1 MKNPTKATDTAP
13 RTSSPRPTTTSL
25 SIGIITGISA
35 GSVLLL
41 VMIIIFIC
49 CCPKC
54 LKKGNSRESQ
64 AESNPKSTEAD
75 STVYEVA
82 ISTKQNSQHASNHD
96 DAYETLR
103 VDNREDGI
111 YTRTYSIPQTPTA
124 ANTSEADQSANVAL
138 DTAKQKDN
146 NGHKNT
152 EEQLYENI
160 RSTTREPLREIHP
173 EVRPSEESSLAGSTE
188 GVLSKNLNSAQS
200 PHQHDEENT
209 QKITYINLGELY
221 ENGPPAK
228 NREPENVYCN
238 LPSNR

>member
-1 MKNPTKATDTAP
+1 MKNPTTATDTAP
-13 RTSSPRPTTTSL
+13 HTSPRPSTTSL

-54 LKKGNSRESQ
+54 LKKGHRRESQ
-64 AESNPKSTEAD
+64 AETNPKSTEAD

-111 YTRTYSIPQTPTA
+111 YTRTYSIPQTPTT
-124 ANTSEADQSANVAL
+124 ANTPEADQSANAAL

-209 QKITYINLGELY
+209 QKITYMNLGELY

-228 NREPENVYCN
+228 NGEPENVYCN

>member
-1 MKNPTKATDTAP
+1 MKNPTTATDTAP
-13 RTSSPRPTTTSL
+13 HTSSPRPSTTSL

-49 CCPKC
+49 CCRKC
-54 LKKGNSRESQ
+54 LEKGHRRESQ
-64 AESNPKSTEAD
+64 AENNPKSTEAD
-75 STVYEVA
+75 ST
-82 ISTKQNSQHASNHD
+82 HASNHD
-96 DAYETLR
+96 EYAYETLR

-111 YTRTYSIPQTPTA
+111 YTRTYSIPQTPTT
-124 ANTSEADQSANVAL
+124 ANTPEANQSANAAL

-209 QKITYINLGELY
+209 QKITYMNLGELY

>member
-1 MKNPTKATDTAP
+1 MKNPTRATDTAP
-13 RTSSPRPTTTSL
+13 HNSSPRPSTTSL

-49 CCPKC
+49 CCRKC
-54 LKKGNSRESQ
+54 LEKGHRRESQ
-64 AESNPKSTEAD
+64 AENNPKTIEGD

-111 YTRTYSIPQTPTA
+111 YTRAYTIPQTSTA
-124 ANTSEADQSANVAL
+124 ANTPEADQSANAAL

-146 NGHKNT
+146 NGDKNT

-188 GVLSKNLNSAQS
+188 GVLPKNLNSAQS

-209 QKITYINLGELY
+209 QKITYMNLGELY

-238 LPSNR
+238 LASNR

>member
-1 MKNPTKATDTAP
+1 MKNPTTATDTAP
-13 RTSSPRPTTTSL
+13 HTSSPRPSTTSL

-41 VMIIIFIC
+41 VMITIFIC
-49 CCPKC
+49 CCRKC

-82 ISTKQNSQHASNHD
+82 ISTKQNSQNASNHD

-111 YTRTYSIPQTPTA
+111 YTRTYSIPQTSTA
-124 ANTSEADQSANVAL
+124 ANTPEADQSANAAL
-138 DTAKQKDN
+138 DTVKQKDN
-146 NGHKNT
+146 KGHKNT

-160 RSTTREPLREIHP
+160 RSTKRESLREIHP

-200 PHQHDEENT
+200 PYQHDEENT
-209 QKITYINLGELY
+209 QKITYMNLGEVY
-221 ENGPPAK
+221 ENGPSAK
-228 NREPENVYCN
+228 NKEPENVYCN